1 MTNWGNTD
9 IFSHVFPIFR
19 KPDSPGNY
27 NRKIIDSRNYRH
39 RLPDYR
45 ETSIQPTEKLNVSF
59 YPEGGKLVKGLKSK
73 VAFLVTDENGKYIRT
88 EGKVT
93 DKDGNTLCHIQIG
106 RASCRERV

>member
-39 RLPDYR
+39 RLPD
-45 ETSIQPTEKLNVSF
+45 
-59 YPEGGKLVKGLKSK
+59 
-73 VAFLVTDENGKYIRT
+73 
-88 EGKVT
+88 
-93 DKDGNTLCHIQIG
+93 KDGVVGTYKKIENAFVDKFL
-106 RASCRERV
+106 EEKED